1 MTIDLLSENPI
12 TPLQEI
18 ELPGVDSSDVT
29 ILFKRLDLIHPQISG
44 NKWYKLKYNL
54 LFARENG
61 YDTLL
66 SFGGAYSNHIHAL
79 AAAGKLFGFKTI
91 GVIRGEV
98 HQPLN
103 PTLQSASKNGMTLHY
118 LDRNSYRSKNTDE
131 IIESLKKIFG
141 KFYPIPEGGS
151 NALAVKGCSEIV
163 KSIDSNFDYICV
175 PCGTGGTLA
184 GLICGLNNSKK
195 IIGFPVLKDGQF
207 LHKDISELVYNFS
220 GQYFSNWKL
229 QTEYHF
235 EGYAKVNSSLTQFI
249 FEFEKLNQI
258 EIEPIYTGKMLF
270 GIADLIRKKFF
281 ETNSVI
287 AAIHTGGLQGLK
299 GMKMR
304 YPSLFEIYNPVRG

>member
-1 MTIDLLSENPI
+1 MKIDILFENPI

-18 ELPGVDSSDVT
+18 KLPGVETSGVT
-29 ILFKRLDLIHPQISG
+29 ILLKRIDLTHPQISG

-54 LFARENG
+54 LFAKENG

-66 SFGGAYSNHIHAL
+66 SFGGAYSNHIDAL

-98 HQPLN
+98 HHPLN
-103 PTLQSASKNGMTLHY
+103 PTLQSASENGMTLYY
-118 LDRNSYRSKNTDE
+118 LDRNSYRRKNTDE

-141 KFYPIPEGGS
+141 NFYLIPEGGS
-151 NALAVKGCSEIV
+151 NSLAVKGCSEIV
-163 KSIDSNFDYICV
+163 KSIDSDFDYICS

-184 GLICGLNNSKK
+184 GLICGCGSSKK
-195 IIGFPVLKDGQF
+195 IIGFPVLKGGQF
-207 LHKDISELVYNFS
+207 LYKNISELVYNFS

-229 QTEYHF
+229 QTDYDF
-235 EGYAKVNSSLTQFI
+235 GGYAKVNSSLIQFI
-249 FEFEKLNQI
+249 IEFEKLNKI

-270 GIADLIRKKFF
+270 GIADLISKNFF
-281 ETNSVI
+281 NSNSVI
-287 AAIHTGGLQGLK
+287 AAIHTGGLQGLN

-304 YPSLFEIYNPVRG
+304 YPFLFKTSNTV